1 MSRARALGAA
11 AGLSAEAGTGRV
23 KAAAARAE
31 FARLAA
37 AWDAWYGAFHRPES
51 SDLAP
56 LAERF
61 ARLARRG
68 RVLEVGCGDGR
79 LLAALA
85 AHCRE
90 AHGTDASPRALAFA
104 RRGLR
109 GRTNVRLK
117 LLRGWEFPYPDA
129 DFDAVV
135 CQRTLHVLDPEAAFL
150 VLREARRVLRPGG
163 RLAFNLPNFRHPRH
177 LDALTTPG
185 AGPWPSATRPRF
197 WTAEMVRAALPRLGL
212 MVLSLKAGAW
222 LDVVA
227 LPQQSATTGRR
238 VRAAQKRAKT
248 PAVR

>member
-1 MSRARALGAA
+1 MSRARALGVA
-11 AGLSAEAGTGRV
+11 AGLSVEAGTARV

-37 AWDAWYGAFHRPES
+37 AWDAWYGAFHSPES

-61 ARLARRG
+61 SRLARSG

-85 AHCRE
+85 ARCRE
-90 AHGTDASPRALAFA
+90 AHGTEASARALALA

-109 GRTNVRLK
+109 GRLNVRLK
-117 LLRGWEFPYPDA
+117 LLRGWELPYPDGS
-129 DFDAVV
+129 FDAVV

-150 VLREARRVLRPGG
+150 VLREAGRVLKPGG
-163 RLAFNLPNFRHPRH
+163 RLAFNLPNFRHARH

-185 AGPWPSATRPRF
+185 SSPWPSATRPRF
-197 WTAEMVRAALPRLGL
+197 WTGEMVRAVLPRLGL
-212 MVLSLKAGAW
+212 RVLSLKAGAW

-227 LPQQSATTGRR
+227 QQRATTGLKRR
-238 VRAAQKRAKT
+238 VAQKRAKT